1 MARSRG
7 AHMRGLACNA
17 GSWRWP
23 SLGVGNAGVM
33 VPWLRCAFIRQ
44 QLIRSRAPTVLLLAA
59 AAALLAAA
67 AASPPPPLSAPAP
80 SRPFPQVLEVVE
92 VIASLKGVDVAQVAE
107 ATYQNTLRVL
117 FDSGS

>member
-1 MARSRG
+1 
-7 AHMRGLACNA
+7 
-17 GSWRWP
+17 
-23 SLGVGNAGVM
+23 
-33 VPWLRCAFIRQ
+33 
-44 QLIRSRAPTVLLLAA
+44 VLLLAA

-117 FDSGS
+117 FDSGSWHGDLEIYIWRSQDDFHPSWQACHH